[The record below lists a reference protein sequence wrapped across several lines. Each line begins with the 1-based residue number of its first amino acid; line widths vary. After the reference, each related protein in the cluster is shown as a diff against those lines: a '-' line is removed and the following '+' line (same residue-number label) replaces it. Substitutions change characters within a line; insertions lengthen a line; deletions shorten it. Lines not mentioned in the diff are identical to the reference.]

1 MSMNR
6 RLIVAI
12 TVLGAVAL
20 LAAAGWMRTPRESQA
35 VKRTQVALGTFVEI
49 EVRGK
54 EPGEANQAINA
65 AFQEVQR
72 INRDFSPFN
81 ESGILW
87 RVNHE
92 KAETVSINRELH
104 DLLLVCDSIY
114 RNTEGAF
121 DPAMEALF
129 QTWRIWGK
137 SIAVPAEE
145 DVQSA
150 RRLSGWH
157 RIGLNGSLEL
167 TRQPGVQ
174 ISFGAIAK
182 GYAVDRMTEKLKEH
196 GIDNALVNAGGEI
209 RTLGDGWT
217 VGIQHPSIRE
227 ELVQRV
233 ALPGMAVA
241 TSGDYV
247 QHHDEKGK
255 RYHHILDPATGYPT
269 TLCRSVT
276 IIAPTCIE
284 ADAYATGV
292 FVLGPERGME
302 LVNRTPRMEAM
313 IIDRSE
319 KILYSHNFNDY
330 LRRRP

>member
-1 MSMNR
+1 MSVNR
-6 RLIVAI
+6 RLIVSI
-12 TVLGAVAL
+12 TALAAVAL
-20 LAAAGWMRTPRESQA
+20 LVAAGWMRTPRESHS

-54 EPGEANQAINA
+54 DSGEANRAISA

-81 ESGILW
+81 EAGILW
-87 RVNHE
+87 HVNHE
-92 KAETVSINRELH
+92 KAETISISRELH

-114 RNTEGAF
+114 RKTEGAF

-129 QTWRIWGK
+129 QTWRIWDK
-137 SIAVPAEE
+137 DVALPAEA
-145 DVQSA
+145 DVQAA

-157 RIGLNGSLEL
+157 RVSLNDNLEL
-167 TRQPGVQ
+167 TRPPGVQ

-182 GYAVDRMTEKLKEH
+182 GYAVDRMTEKLKQH
-196 GIDNALVNAGGEI
+196 GVDNAMVNAGGEI

-233 ALPGMAVA
+233 ALSGMAVA

-247 QHHDEKGK
+247 QYHDEKGK
-255 RYHHILDPATGYPT
+255 RYHHILDPATGFPA

-302 LVNRTPRMEAM
+302 LVNRTSGMEAM